1 MIGHGH
7 LDQALVVAAA
17 VGSRPGAQSTSG
29 WAGSLRNYQNYPG
42 DHLGHW
48 GKGDVQHQKQH
59 QEHSTFHQLQV
70 CAYNGNQT
78 QVYLILDF
86 FHSPWFRYHL
96 AVIGVVDN
104 PSEAIPRP

>member
-1 MIGHGH
+1 MVTLTRRWRLLLLLEAGLG
-7 LDQALVVAAA
+7 
-17 VGSRPGAQSTSG
+17 PGQHQDG
-29 WAGSLRNYQNYPG
+29 LGLWRNYQNYPG

-48 GKGDVQHQKQH
+48 GKGDVQHQKLH
-59 QEHSTFHQLQV
+59 QDHSTFHELQV